1 MRLHS
6 LELTAIGPYAT
17 PQRIDFDR
25 LASSGLFLLE
35 GPTGGGKSTILD
47 AITFALYGN
56 LAGDVAG
63 GDRLHSHF
71 ADPQAEPS
79 VTLEL
84 SLGGVRYR
92 IRRSPEYRRPKRR
105 GDGFTQQAAQVHL
118 ERREA
123 DGWTSLSSNK
133 AEVGDL
139 VTEFIGLNRDQFT
152 QVMLLPQGEFA
163 RFLRS
168 DDDHRRELLTKL
180 FGTQLYDR
188 ITAELERLRQ
198 DATAVRRAA
207 KDRTSAA
214 TAAAAEA
221 AGLDG
226 EDRDEL
232 LSLAGPDRA
241 TRLKEAS
248 ADLARTIEVT
258 RAAREVAAARLATAE
273 GTAQGA
279 QRYAELMTRLTR
291 ALAELNEHAATRP
304 EHDER
309 VARVFAARQAEPV
322 RPLLEAL
329 AEAEAATRAASE
341 TLAEVIAGRTAHD
354 STDPGQG
361 GLGDA
366 SPGDSDL
373 AAARA
378 TSRAEQAEQMSAS
391 LQHLVDAEAQRPSLA
406 RGLAELQA
414 AADQATG
421 RAAAL
426 EAAKVNLPG
435 KITSAEARLAEARIA
450 AAGLAA
456 ARDQQADLDGRLTA
470 AATAAE
476 LAIALAELDAAAR
489 AAIDTHQQRVD
500 AYQRA
505 MELRLENMAAELA
518 EQLADGGACPVCGAT
533 DHPGPAAHAD
543 DAVSARD
550 VTEAAA
556 QRDSAADQRSQAEA
570 ERDAVAAQAAA
581 ATAAAG
587 GATVESLAVALA
599 DLGEHVR
606 AAELAAT
613 EAAALEPEL
622 ADLYA
627 ERDKLDEDLM
637 AAATAAAAAR
647 QQADDATAKL
657 ALVTAELRAAAA
669 EHPSV
674 AAHQA
679 ALRQAAAADRDL
691 ARALGDLSAARAGQE
706 AARLRAE
713 RELAAGHFPT
723 LAAAR
728 AAVLPAEE
736 QASLVA
742 CTEEWTA
749 TLAGRTAAATA
760 SDLAGLDPGRAQEAY
775 LAADLAVDALADA
788 RDGDQEVRE
797 AEQALTSRAGR
808 LRQRMADLSQAEEAA
823 DRLDEETET
832 VIRLAGLAKG
842 MDGHR
847 RIALTT
853 YVLRR
858 WFEQVVQAA
867 NVRLAAMSAGR
878 YELRR
883 TDDAESRR
891 QRTGLTLSV
900 VDRHTSEE
908 RSPKSLSGGETFYT
922 SLALALGLADV
933 VRAEAG
939 GVELDTLFIDE
950 GFGSLDPQT
959 LDQVMAVIDDLRDRG
974 RAVGI
979 VSHVADLKERVYERL
994 EVRRLPDGSSTTRVV
1009 A

>member
-1 MRLHS
+1 
-6 LELTAIGPYAT
+6 
-17 PQRIDFDR
+17 
-25 LASSGLFLLE
+25 
-35 GPTGGGKSTILD
+35 
-47 AITFALYGN
+47 
-56 LAGDVAG
+56 
-63 GDRLHSHF
+63 
-71 ADPQAEPS
+71 
-79 VTLEL
+79 
-84 SLGGVRYR
+84 
-92 IRRSPEYRRPKRR
+92 
-105 GDGFTQQAAQVHL
+105 
-118 ERREA
+118 
-123 DGWTSLSSNK
+123 
-133 AEVGDL
+133 
-139 VTEFIGLNRDQFT
+139 
-152 QVMLLPQGEFA
+152 
-163 RFLRS
+163 
-168 DDDHRRELLTKL
+168 
-180 FGTQLYDR
+180 
-188 ITAELERLRQ
+188 
-198 DATAVRRAA
+198 
-207 KDRTSAA
+207 
-214 TAAAAEA
+214 
-221 AGLDG
+221 
-226 EDRDEL
+226 
-232 LSLAGPDRA
+232 
-241 TRLKEAS
+241 
-248 ADLARTIEVT
+248 
-258 RAAREVAAARLATAE
+258 
-273 GTAQGA
+273 
-279 QRYAELMTRLTR
+279 
-291 ALAELNEHAATRP
+291 
-304 EHDER
+304 
-309 VARVFAARQAEPV
+309 
-322 RPLLEAL
+322 
-329 AEAEAATRAASE
+329 
-341 TLAEVIAGRTAHD
+341 
-354 STDPGQG
+354 
-361 GLGDA
+361 
-366 SPGDSDL
+366 
-373 AAARA
+373 
-378 TSRAEQAEQMSAS
+378 
-391 LQHLVDAEAQRPSLA
+391 VDAEAQRPSLA
-406 RGLAELQA
+406 RGLAKLQA
-414 AADQATG
+414 TADQAAG
-421 RAAAL
+421 RAATL
-426 EAAKVNLPG
+426 EGAKQDLPG

-470 AATAAE
+470 ATTAAE
-476 LAIALAELDAAAR
+476 LAVALAELDAAAR
-489 AAIDTHQQRVD
+489 SAIDAHQHRVD

-543 DAVSARD
+543 DAVSAHD
-550 VTEAAA
+550 VSEAAE

-587 GATVESLAVALA
+587 GATVESLAAALA
-599 DLGEHVR
+599 DLAEQVR
-606 AAELAAT
+606 AAEQAAV

-622 ADLYA
+622 ADLNA

-637 AAATAAAAAR
+637 AAATAAATTR
-647 QQADDATAKL
+647 QQADDAAAKL
-657 ALVTAELRAAAA
+657 ALVTDELRAAAA

-674 AAHQA
+674 AARQA
-679 ALRQAAAADRDL
+679 ALRQAAAADRAL
-691 ARALGDLSAARAGQE
+691 ARALSDLSAARAAQD

-713 RELAAGHFPT
+713 RELAVGHFPT

-728 AAVLPAEE
+728 AAVLSPDE

-742 CTEEWTA
+742 RTEEWTA
-749 TLAGRTAAATA
+749 ALAGRTAAATA
-760 SDLAGLDPGRAQEAY
+760 SDLAGLEPGRAQEAY
-775 LAADLAVDALADA
+775 LAADLAADALADA
-788 RDGDQEVRE
+788 RASDQEVRD
-797 AEQALTSRAGR
+797 AEQALTFRAGR
-808 LRQRMADLSQAEEAA
+808 LRQRMVDLSQAEEAA

-832 VIRLAGLAKG
+832 VIRLAGLARG

-883 TDDAESRR
+883 TDDGESRR